1 MKKTSLTDFVKFLL
15 VKIKGVKRVKPGTNK
30 ESQNSKPLANE
41 NSVDTTPDKLD
52 QDIELLDIEP
62 KKRINPEDRK
72 NLQRVLEV
80 INQHLPDRMLTS
92 NPLKNEIDSRIRDN
106 LTQPVEQSVEIKQK
120 VAQ

>member
-1 MKKTSLTDFVKFLL
+1 M
-15 VKIKGVKRVKPGTNK
+15 KPGTNK
-30 ESQNSKPLANE
+30 ESQNSKPLTNE
-41 NSVDTTPDKLD
+41 NSVDTTSDKLD

-106 LTQPVEQSVEIKQK
+106 QTQPVGQSVEIKQK
-120 VAQ
+120 VAK